1 MTLLAER
8 PPDEVDESELVVG
21 RRIQEFSQLAGP
33 IREPDPAEGAYR
45 VAYRGVDAVH
55 GRGRVARSLLVA
67 GLNFAFEAL
76 FFLWLLHPSHRPP
89 VFGSTFAIYANWV
102 VIGSIGLMELLR
114 LINVVLAV
122 AGLGDR
128 PRPDPGA
135 ARPATSASRSS
146 PRSCPSKEPID
157 VVRGTLQ
164 AALRIRY
171 DGHPRRLAPRRG
183 RRRGRQGDV
192 PRAGRPPLHPQG
204 HREVQPAARAR
215 SRRRPSTATTTPG
228 STAHG
233 DRYDVLPLGRPRPR
247 AAAQLRRADPRLL
260 PRPRR
265 RLRRRPAVLRQ
276 RRDVRDPGGGVAA
289 VPVPPRD
296 PARGQPLRRRRC
308 WSAPTTP
315 SASAPCAASAASST
329 RSPRTWPPG

>member
-89 VFGSTFAIYANWV
+89 VFGSTFAIYANWI

-114 LINVVLAV
+114 LINVFSLSLASV
-122 AGLGDR
+122 IARDPVPVP
-128 PRPDPGA
+128 PRPDQRVAFLTTIVPGKEPHRRRARHAAGGA
-135 ARPATSASRSS
+135 AHP
-146 PRSCPSKEPID
+146 
-157 VVRGTLQ
+157 VRGILDVW
-164 AALRIRY
+164 LL
-171 DGHPRRLAPRRG
+171 DE
-183 RRRGRQGDV
+183 GDDPDV
-192 PRAGRPPLHPQG
+192 KAMCRELGVHHFTRKG
-204 HREVQPAARAR
+204 DREVQPAQGRVQGQDQARQLQRLARRAR
-215 SRRRPSTATTTPG
+215 RRVRL
-228 STAHG
+228 
-233 DRYDVLPLGRPRPR
+233 LPLRRPRPR
-247 AAAQLRRADPRLL
+247 AAAQLRRADARLL
-260 PRPRR
+260 PRPGR

-276 RRDVRDPGGGVAA
+276 LRDVRHAR
-289 VPVPPRD
+289 PPSRSSS
-296 PARGQPLRRRRC
+296 C
-308 WSAPTTP
+308 
-315 SASAPCAASAASST
+315 ST
-329 RSPRTWPPG
+329 R